1 MKKIPKCLC
10 QNIHVEL
17 FLRSIIE
24 IDEHSDGLL
33 PLCGIKF
40 VLLVVASCGCSLFVV
55 AGIAAWSVCLSLS
68 GDKIEDFVSCSD
80 RYSGRSRDESDDRN
94 WDSGISES
102 RANLNMPVFGI
113 SCIEIRLNI
122 CFTADSRVKKSL
134 GCYYLFT
141 LTKSFFVFAPK
152 STSYKLF
159 ISFRKV
165 TSSSDLSSRLSSSSL
180 GTDRDRNRNL
190 FR

>member
-1 MKKIPKCLC
+1 
-10 QNIHVEL
+10 
-17 FLRSIIE
+17 
-24 IDEHSDGLL
+24 
-33 PLCGIKF
+33 
-40 VLLVVASCGCSLFVV
+40 
-55 AGIAAWSVCLSLS
+55 
-68 GDKIEDFVSCSD
+68 
-80 RYSGRSRDESDDRN
+80 
-94 WDSGISES
+94 
-102 RANLNMPVFGI
+102 MPVFGI
-113 SCIEIRLNI
+113 SCIEIRLNTY
-122 CFTADSRVKKSL
+122 FTIGSKVENL
-134 GCYYLFT
+134 EYLFT